1 MSVYEETAT
10 AVKSLYQMQANGT
23 LFFPA
28 ANIDDNVA
36 KSKVSTYVILLLVGV
51 FRIQSIRSIR
61 LIRKNL
67 IRKNSIRELV
77 NWIGLKI

>member
-28 ANIDDNVA
+28 ANIDDNVT
-36 KSKVSTYVILLLVGV
+36 KSKVSTYVIGSFLQFFFFLYYMD
-51 FRIQSIRSIR
+51 S
-61 LIRKNL
+61 
-67 IRKNSIRELV
+67 ELF
-77 NWIGLKI
+77 L